1 MIFARIAVCA
11 VKLKA
16 FHFQDIHVRAPEQ
29 NPYGAVTEA
38 WMKLAAPILPVVTSG
53 LSISLLG
60 GEKYTVKYH
69 FDVVSEASMNISGL
83 LLLYDDES
91 APFLHHGKRGNL
103 WVSGRE
109 VEGQAATFNR
119 VGHSKVEIPPREIER
134 ILAAHPPSS
143 ITLV

>member
-1 MIFARIAVCA
+1 MIFARIAVCV

-29 NPYGAVTEA
+29 NPYGAVTEV

-103 WVSGRE
+103 WVSGSGSRGPGGD
-109 VEGQAATFNR
+109 VQQSGAFQGRDST
-119 VGHSKVEIPPREIER
+119 PRD
-134 ILAAHPPSS
+134 
-143 ITLV
+143 